1 MLLSVRSG
9 AFAYRGAPRLFSDLS
24 FTLSPG
30 EILAVLGP
38 NGAGKT
44 TLLRAVTGMLPWT
57 EGKTL
62 LDGEDIRTI
71 PPRSLWR
78 RIAYVPQAR
87 TAASPF
93 TVLESVLLG
102 RSGHIPLLGA
112 PRSEDLARAEEVLD
126 ALSISH
132 LREKKCTQISGGE
145 MQMVLIARALAAD
158 PAVLILDEPES
169 NLDFRNQLLVLDTMT
184 RLAREG
190 IACLFNTHYPDHAL
204 QRADR
209 AILLHHGTA
218 AVGEA
223 AEIVTEENIA
233 RAFGVRAVVGA
244 METGETTVPHVQ
256 PLSVVSP
263 DETPDGEETG
273 AALAALTVIS
283 DTADAADAING
294 CLHEY
299 GDMILG
305 RMGMPV
311 RARGVWIIHVNADG
325 DRARIRAMLLRLS
338 RIPGVRVKAV
348 WGPQ

>member
-1 MLLSVRSG
+1 MLLSVESG
-9 AFAYRGAPRLFSDLS
+9 AFAYRGGPRLFSGLS

-57 EGKTL
+57 EGRTL
-62 LDGEDIRTI
+62 LDGEDIRAI
-71 PPRSLWR
+71 PPRTLWR

-102 RSGHIPLLGA
+102 RCGHIPLFGS
-112 PRSEDLARAEEVLD
+112 PRPEDAARAEEVLD
-126 ALSISH
+126 ALSLSH

-169 NLDFRNQLLVLDTMT
+169 NLDFRNQLLVLDTVT

-233 RAFGVRAVVGA
+233 RAFGVRAVVGG

-263 DETPDGEETG
+263 NEPEEEATG
-273 AALAALTVIS
+273 TALAALTVIS
-283 DTADAADAING
+283 DTADAAEAINE

-311 RARGVWIIHVNADG
+311 RSRGVWIIHVNADG
-325 DRARIRAMLLRLS
+325 DRARIRALLLRLS